1 MANRLTLSTAH
12 NLAIDLQNLGE
23 YERARHWTKTP
34 SPGPAGSSA
43 TSMPTLS
50 DSV

>member
-1 MANRLTLSTAH
+1 MASRLTLSSAH
-12 NLAIDLQNLGE
+12 KLAIDLQNLGE
-23 YERARHWTKTP
+23 YERARDWTKTP
-34 SPGPAGSSA
+34 SPDPAGSWA